1 MTGNIP
7 GANTIDAHNNSIL
20 MNGNASGFGAN
31 NSGGNTINADC
42 NWWGGITNVSSL
54 MVGVVTYEFFLT
66 NGTDDTPGNPG
77 FQPVANSCN
86 GCAAGYAIINTTTL
100 VSYCDLQAALDA
112 SIANLH
118 EIHIVAGNVN
128 AASVSSFG

>member
-1 MTGNIP
+1 M
-7 GANTIDAHNNSIL
+7 
-20 MNGNASGFGAN
+20 
-31 NSGGNTINADC
+31 
-42 NWWGGITNVSSL
+42 
-54 MVGVVTYEFFLT
+54 
-66 NGTDDTPGNPG
+66 PGNPG

-128 AASVSSFG
+128 AASVNIALGKKLVVNTGASLTNIGTVTNIGTLKLDGGTFINNGIYKGTGFFDGNLVNTNMGTVQPGN